1 MAAKGTEEK
10 KKIFEKIMEVF
21 PGSFYEEQDKKL
33 RIPMKTADNEEIQIR
48 LQLTTCKDL
57 LSVNPVAPPN
67 DAQIS
72 MEGYMNPPEDSSEWE
87 MTPAERKKVASVLS
101 KLGI

>member
-1 MAAKGTEEK
+1 MAAKGAEEK

-33 RIPMKTADNEEIQIR
+33 RIPIRTTDNEEIQIR

-57 LSVNPVAPPN
+57 LSANPAPPN
-67 DAQIS
+67 DAPTS
-72 MEGYMNPPEDSSEWE
+72 MEAPEDSSEWE
-87 MTPAERKKVASVLS
+87 MTPAERKQVANVLS

>member
-1 MAAKGTEEK
+1 MAAKGAEEK

-33 RIPMKTADNEEIQIR
+33 RIPIRTTDNEEIQIR

-57 LSVNPVAPPN
+57 LSANPAPPN
-67 DAQIS
+67 DAPTS
-72 MEGYMNPPEDSSEWE
+72 MEGYMNPPEDGSEWE
-87 MTPAERKKVASVLS
+87 MTPAERKQVANVLS

>member
-33 RIPMKTADNEEIQIR
+33 RIPMRTADNEEIQIR

-57 LSVNPVAPPN
+57 LSANPTPSN
-67 DAQIS
+67 DASTS
-72 MEGYMNPPEDSSEWE
+72 MEGYMNPPEDNSEWE
-87 MTPAERKKVASVLS
+87 MTPAERKQVANVLS